1 MAALDVNPDIPTPS
15 QTHLDRG
22 YGASSVPQRTYL
34 EQNSNTATAD
44 FGSAPHDT
52 SPLAQS
58 TIAQA
63 NAGRFNEEWD
73 ASQRGSSI
81 VDGPLQRSAS
91 AMSQGE
97 TLIPSRGGTL
107 KKKASMKRS
116 GSLKR
121 SSSRR
126 SSRAGSVRSL
136 ALQSTSGG
144 DTDEAHSAFY
154 SPVPTTGNPTEVLAN
169 RFQSWRKVLKD
180 LITYFREIQA
190 SYEHRS
196 KALLKISNVINNTT
210 PPPMFLQSGG
220 IDDALQILRSYHKSS
235 IGEANKSKDIENDVI
250 LALVG
255 LRSDLSQKIKEI
267 KSLSGDFKNS
277 VDKEME
283 ATRKA
288 VNNLQ
293 EGLGQ
298 ADVDPAQITG
308 KQDPYLLK
316 LAADRQVEKQID
328 EENYLH
334 QAYLNLEASGR
345 ELESI
350 VVGEIQKSYNA
361 YAGIL
366 KREADG
372 AYNAV
377 EELRTGPIAMP
388 KDHEWNEFIQN
399 DEHFVDPKI
408 PVRQPQ
414 NIYYP
419 GRDNSLAQAIREG
432 LLERKSKYL
441 KSYTPGWYVLSPTHL
456 HEFKS
461 ADKTQAPIMS
471 LYLPEQKLGSNSS
484 EGASSNKFMLK
495 GRQTG
500 SMHRGHSWVFRAESY
515 ETMLSWVEDIRTL
528 TEKSPQERN
537 AFVRQ
542 HARSVSGVSQKA
554 GSVSSDGNMDEDDE
568 EPFSAATS
576 AVVAVDSRQDGPRRP
591 QGGRFPS
598 DLQVNA
604 QRGLQ
609 APVSPSSGSS
619 VYGEQDRSIIA
630 AAGNLPGNQGYG
642 DGQSEIPHGEQV
654 HQAAMKDGV
663 NPYTYQP
670 ISSDSQTN
678 YVDQSQS
685 IVPLVAAGAEGAA
698 VSAVGLD
705 AYHNRDQATDE
716 AILNEHSRRQEEQA
730 AQEASMIDAPDVAVL
745 AKHAHTQEE
754 APPDTYNRA
763 FEQQAAR
770 EAVLIAAPDTESIRG
785 SSDPA
790 FDMSGGRSQGDLAS
804 TSKSLDNT
812 QDGSNPIKTLS
823 SPLTSEPM
831 RPSLAAGQNHQSVT
845 SISQLHVPGEFP
857 RSQVDNKS
865 PTNSQL
871 PV

>member
-1 MAALDVNPDIPTPS
+1 MIHPATSIPV
-15 QTHLDRG
+15 
-22 YGASSVPQRTYL
+22 SSVRPRITIIDYVNHVKL
-34 EQNSNTATAD
+34 AHSPPTAKQIAHLR
-44 FGSAPHDT
+44 SLQHDP
-52 SPLAQS
+52 SFS
-58 TIAQA
+58 TIYSHFWQKL
-63 NAGRFNEEWD
+63 NAIWFWHVARRD
-73 ASQRGSSI
+73 
-81 VDGPLQRSAS
+81 PY
-91 AMSQGE
+91 
-97 TLIPSRGGTL
+97 
-107 KKKASMKRS
+107 
-116 GSLKR
+116 SLKR
-121 SSSRR
+121 RDFEEE
-126 SSRAGSVRSL
+126 GVDEEDGFFEEIE
-136 ALQSTSGG
+136 QSEKLESG
-144 DTDEAHSAFY
+144 AFY
-154 SPVPTTGNPTEVLAN
+154 SPVPTSGNPTEILAN

-196 KALLKISNVINNTT
+196 KAMLKISNVINNTAA
-210 PPPMFLQSGG
+210 PPSFLQSGG
-220 IDDALQILRSYHKSS
+220 IDDALQILRGYHKTS

-283 ATRKA
+283 STRKA

-298 ADVDPAQITG
+298 ADADPAQVTG

-372 AYNAV
+372 AYNTV

-388 KDHEWNEFIQN
+388 KDHEWNQFVSN

-408 PVRQPQ
+408 PIREPQ

-484 EGASSNKFMLK
+484 QGASSNKFMLK

-500 SMHRGHSWVFRAESY
+500 TMHRGHSWVFRAESY

-542 HARSVSGVSQKA
+542 HARSISGVSQKA
-554 GSVSSDGNMDEDDE
+554 ASVSSDGNMDEEDE
-568 EPFSAATS
+568 EPFSTAAS
-576 AVVAVDSRQDGPRRP
+576 AVVAPDPKHDGPRRP

-609 APVSPSSGSS
+609 APLSPSSGSS
-619 VYGEQDRSIIA
+619 GYGEQDRSVIA
-630 AAGNLPGNQGYG
+630 AAGNLPGQGTEHLNNYA
-642 DGQSEIPHGEQV
+642 DHSPS
-654 HQAAMKDGV
+654 AA
-663 NPYTYQP
+663 P
-670 ISSDSQTN
+670 I
-678 YVDQSQS
+678 
-685 IVPLVAAGAEGAA
+685 VAAGIGGAA
-698 VSAVGLD
+698 VSAVGLE
-705 AYHNRDQATDE
+705 AYHDRDHASDE
-716 AILNEHSRRQEEQA
+716 AVLEEHSRQQAAAQA
-730 AQEASMIDAPDVAVL
+730 AQEASMIASPDVAILSHQSQTHNHDDQTANDSV
-745 AKHAHTQEE
+745 T
-754 APPDTYNRA
+754 
-763 FEQQAAR
+763 
-770 EAVLIAAPDTESIRG
+770 AAPNTQT

-790 FDMSGGRSQGDLAS
+790 YDMSGGRSQSDLITAN
-804 TSKSLDNT
+804 SLAADAN
-812 QDGSNPIKTLS
+812 GENPIKTLLN
-823 SPLTSEPM
+823 PLTNDSPM
-831 RPSLAAGQNHQSVT
+831 RPSLAAGQNHQSVA

-857 RSQVDNKS
+857 RASDASGKPGVVG
-865 PTNSQL
+865 NSQL